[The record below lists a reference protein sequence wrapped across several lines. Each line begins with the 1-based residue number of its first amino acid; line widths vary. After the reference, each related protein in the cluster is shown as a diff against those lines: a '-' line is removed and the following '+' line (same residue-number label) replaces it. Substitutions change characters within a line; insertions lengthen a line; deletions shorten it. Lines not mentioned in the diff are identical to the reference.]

1 MTMPRRPFHT
11 ASDAEI
17 KRGDVSDVYFERTV
31 EILRH
36 RNDRKRV
43 KAEVY
48 VKSLPD
54 DWQWGVLAGIHEA
67 AALLEGVPV
76 TARAMDEG
84 TLFGPYQPVLTL
96 EGTYVEW
103 ARYETALLGLICQA
117 SGIATKA
124 ARCKKAAGERQ
135 VISFGARRMHP
146 TIAPMIERNAFIGG
160 CDGVAV
166 TKSAEL
172 IDADPMGTIP
182 HSLVLM
188 VGDTVE
194 ALRAFHEVIDAK
206 VRRVALIDTL
216 QDEKFEAIRVAE
228 ALGGDL
234 YAVRLDTPSSRRG
247 DFFRIIQEVRWELD
261 IRGYGH
267 VKIIASGG
275 VDEYEILHLNPV
287 VDAYGVGTSI
297 ANAPVLN
304 FALDIMEIEG
314 RPMAKRGKWSGAKD
328 VLRCRA
334 CHATVVVP
342 AGRAPAPC
350 SCGEG
355 WEPLL
360 RPLATDGRVVR
371 DLPPPRTI
379 RDHVLEQLGAV
390 PLDTIRR
397 AVPVPL
403 LRKDFTLAEYQLWE
417 SRAAGADAV
426 LLIVSILEASELR
439 DLLQAAKGVGLAALV
454 ECHTVGE
461 LETALAVGARVVGIN
476 NRDLTTFNTRIETTL
491 ELLPRI
497 PPGHIVVSESGFFTG
512 DQVKRV
518 AVAGAHAVL
527 VGEALVTAS
536 DVPAKIRELR
546 AVEAAGAVDAA
557 SHSAQTLGAVDA
569 SR

>member
-54 DWQWGVLAGIHEA
+54 DWQWGILAGIHEA

-76 TARAMDEG
+76 TVRAMDEG

-103 ARYETALLGLICQA
+103 ARYETAL
-117 SGIATKA
+117 
-124 ARCKKAAGERQ
+124 
-135 VISFGARRMHP
+135 
-146 TIAPMIERNAFIGG
+146 IGG

-228 ALGGDL
+228 ALGREL

-261 IRGYGH
+261 LRGFGH

-275 VDEYEILHLNPV
+275 IDEYEILNLNPV

-304 FALDIMEIEG
+304 FGLDIMEIEG
-314 RPMAKRGKWSGAKD
+314 RAMAK
-328 VLRCRA
+328 
-334 CHATVVVP
+334 
-342 AGRAPAPC
+342 
-350 SCGEG
+350 
-355 WEPLL
+355 
-360 RPLATDGRVVR
+360 
-371 DLPPPRTI
+371 
-379 RDHVLEQLGAV
+379 
-390 PLDTIRR
+390 
-397 AVPVPL
+397 
-403 LRKDFTLAEYQLWE
+403 
-417 SRAAGADAV
+417 
-426 LLIVSILEASELR
+426 
-439 DLLQAAKGVGLAALV
+439 
-454 ECHTVGE
+454 
-461 LETALAVGARVVGIN
+461 
-476 NRDLTTFNTRIETTL
+476 
-491 ELLPRI
+491 
-497 PPGHIVVSESGFFTG
+497 
-512 DQVKRV
+512 
-518 AVAGAHAVL
+518 
-527 VGEALVTAS
+527 
-536 DVPAKIRELR
+536 
-546 AVEAAGAVDAA
+546 
-557 SHSAQTLGAVDA
+557 
-569 SR
+569 

>member
-1 MTMPRRPFHT
+1 MAKTPKRPFHT

-17 KRGDVSDVYFERTV
+17 KSGEVSDVYFERTV

-76 TARAMDEG
+76 TVRAMDEG

-146 TIAPMIERNAFIGG
+146 TLAPMIERNAFIGG

-166 TKSAEL
+166 MKSADL
-172 IDADPMGTIP
+172 IDCDPMGTIP
-182 HSLVLM
+182 HALVLM

-194 ALRAFHEVIDAK
+194 ALRAFHEVIDPK

-228 ALGGDL
+228 ALGDDL

-247 DFFRIIQEVRWELD
+247 DLYRIVEEVRSELSL
-261 IRGYGH
+261 RGFGH
-267 VKIIASGG
+267 VKIITSGG
-275 VDEYEILHLNPV
+275 IDEYEILRLNPV
-287 VDAYGVGTSI
+287 GDGYGVGTSI
-297 ANAPVLN
+297 ANAPVVS

-314 RPMAKRGKWSGAKD
+314 TPMAKRGKWSGAKELFRRRGTLETL
-328 VLRCRA
+328 VL
-334 CHATVVVP
+334 P
-342 AGRAPAPC
+342 AGTRPPGAGPWDALLK
-350 SCGEG
+350 
-355 WEPLL
+355 PL
-360 RPLATDGRVVR
+360 TKGGRTVR

-379 RDHVLEQLGAV
+379 RDFVLEQLGPV
-390 PLDTIRR
+390 SLDTLRR
-397 AVPVPL
+397 AAQ
-403 LRKDFTLAEYQLWE
+403 RRDF
-417 SRAAGADAV
+417 
-426 LLIVSILEASELR
+426 
-439 DLLQAAKGVGLAALV
+439 
-454 ECHTVGE
+454 
-461 LETALAVGARVVGIN
+461 
-476 NRDLTTFNTRIETTL
+476 
-491 ELLPRI
+491 
-497 PPGHIVVSESGFFTG
+497 
-512 DQVKRV
+512 
-518 AVAGAHAVL
+518 
-527 VGEALVTAS
+527 
-536 DVPAKIRELR
+536 
-546 AVEAAGAVDAA
+546 
-557 SHSAQTLGAVDA
+557 
-569 SR
+569 